1 MSTDKERL
9 VDEVD
14 AFFHAVFKPMRPGP
28 PRLTPLAQDLT
39 MGQLRALFV
48 LAHEAPLG
56 IGALAERLGV
66 GLPAASRMVDR
77 MLQDELVER
86 WEDPSD
92 RRRALVRLADRG
104 RQVIEEIQEER
115 RGAIA
120 QVEERLRRLLAQ
132 LPEEKLTR
140 LRDGME
146 AVAQAAAVDKEPE

>member
-1 MSTDKERL
+1 
-9 VDEVD
+9 
-14 AFFHAVFKPMRPGP
+14 
-28 PRLTPLAQDLT
+28 
-39 MGQLRALFV
+39 
-48 LAHEAPLG
+48 APLG
-56 IGALAERLGV
+56 IGALAERLSV

-77 MLQDELVER
+77 MLQDQLVER

-92 RRRALVRLADRG
+92 RRRALVRLAERG

-115 RGAIA
+115 RSALA
-120 QVEERLRRLLAQ
+120 QVQERLRKLLAQ